1 MKNPQTQEKVAI
13 IGSGIS
19 GLACAYFLDDYFDI
33 KLYEKNDYLGGH
45 SNTAKINYDGVDIA
59 VDTGFIVFNYQTY
72 PNLVKF
78 FELLKVE
85 VKKSNMSFAV
95 KINDSQLEYAG
106 TSLGSL
112 FAQKKNLFDI
122 KFLQMIFDIL
132 RFNKKAVELLNKEQS
147 PNYSIKNFLDDL
159 KLKEYFQQYYLLPM
173 ASAIWS
179 SPLEKII
186 DYPAQSFVNFFKNH
200 GLLSVS
206 NQPQWY
212 TVEGGSCE
220 YVKKIS
226 QKISQEFSQKIS
238 NKISCNDSVKKIYH
252 DPQGKI
258 VVVSEKSQEVFD
270 KIIIATHSDQALAML
285 TNPSDIQQEILKNI
299 KYQENIAIL
308 HKDQSLMPKA
318 KKAWASWVYSSK
330 SNNKQDLSVTYWM
343 NNLQAIDAKYPLFV
357 TLNPNQEIDKNKIFA
372 KYQYHHPIFDSEAII
387 AQQKISQMQ
396 GQNNIYFCGAYQ
408 AFGFHEDGLKSALNV
423 LNKLKIKAPW
433 QL

>member
-1 MKNPQTQEKVAI
+1 MKNLQAQEKVAI

-147 PNYSIKNFLDDL
+147 PN
-159 KLKEYFQQYYLLPM
+159 
-173 ASAIWS
+173 
-179 SPLEKII
+179 
-186 DYPAQSFVNFFKNH
+186 
-200 GLLSVS
+200 
-206 NQPQWY
+206 
-212 TVEGGSCE
+212 
-220 YVKKIS
+220 
-226 QKISQEFSQKIS
+226 
-238 NKISCNDSVKKIYH
+238 
-252 DPQGKI
+252 
-258 VVVSEKSQEVFD
+258 
-270 KIIIATHSDQALAML
+270 
-285 TNPSDIQQEILKNI
+285 
-299 KYQENIAIL
+299 
-308 HKDQSLMPKA
+308 
-318 KKAWASWVYSSK
+318 
-330 SNNKQDLSVTYWM
+330 
-343 NNLQAIDAKYPLFV
+343 
-357 TLNPNQEIDKNKIFA
+357 
-372 KYQYHHPIFDSEAII
+372 
-387 AQQKISQMQ
+387 
-396 GQNNIYFCGAYQ
+396 
-408 AFGFHEDGLKSALNV
+408 
-423 LNKLKIKAPW
+423 
-433 QL
+433 